1 MLAPSRNKEN
11 EAPIAVSS
19 GMGGLASPSR
29 LTTAGA
35 AAAVA
40 RGARHSMGVPP
51 SKALYASPVRNGGNT
66 HSTATTP
73 FRSTHINFSPAPIT
87 PHNKGA
93 SQAPLQRYR
102 HSMGPMQSQSHGPR
116 NGTLAPSP
124 QPAATAAQLCS
135 PPPSRDDVEALR
147 MQVEMMRE
155 SLHEAAVTERSLM
168 AAADSI
174 RAAAQIDKEQMMER
188 IGQ

>member
-1 MLAPSRNKEN
+1 MLAASRNKEN

-40 RGARHSMGVPP
+40 RGARHSMGVQP
-51 SKALYASPVRNGGNT
+51 SKAIYASPVRST

-73 FRSTHINFSPAPIT
+73 FRSTHVNFSPAPIT

-93 SQAPLQRYR
+93 SHAPLQRYR
-102 HSMGPMQSQSHGPR
+102 HSMGPMQTQSHGPR

-124 QPAATAAQLCS
+124 QTAAAQLCS

-147 MQVEMMRE
+147 MQAEMMRE
-155 SLHEAAVTERSLM
+155 SLREAAVTERSLM
-168 AAADSI
+168 AAVDSI
-174 RAAAQIDKEQMMER
+174 RAAAQIDKELMMER